1 MFAPLSDLVLA
12 KSPIELGWG
21 CEMEDRKNDLLLKP
35 MFFDF
40 EVQVQCV
47 CFLYRNFISLTSLGI
62 NWTSPWP
69 QFSVSLGN
77 RSS

>member
-1 MFAPLSDLVLA
+1 MICSEAML
-12 KSPIELGWG
+12 
-21 CEMEDRKNDLLLKP
+21 
-35 MFFDF
+35 FDF

-69 QFSVSLGN
+69 QFLCPLEIG
-77 RSS
+77 RPELEWQTCFGKGW